1 ETLQTD
7 ASLQHRIEHFELPQ
21 ASQLARVKAT
31 GLHLCMQPNFTANWS
46 GPDSMY
52 IDRLGVERD
61 RLSNPLRPIHDAG
74 IPLAFGSDGMP
85 PSPLFGIDGALHGA
99 YPAQRLTIEEAIDCY
114 TIAGA
119 QFGFEGDEKGRLQP
133 GMLADLVVLDED
145 PREDPD
151 HVTER
156 SIRMTW
162 VAGDLVYSA

>member
-1 ETLQTD
+1 MPERNIKLVIHYDGTNY
-7 ASLQHRIEHFELPQ
+7 HGW
-21 ASQLARVKAT
+21 ASQPETAT
-31 GLHLCMQPNFTANWS
+31 VQG
-46 GPDSMY
+46 
-52 IDRLGVERD
+52 
-61 RLSNPLRPIHDAG
+61 
-74 IPLAFGSDGMP
+74 
-85 PSPLFGIDGALHGA
+85 
-99 YPAQRLTIEEAIDCY
+99 TIEEAIDCY
-114 TIAGA
+114 TAAGA